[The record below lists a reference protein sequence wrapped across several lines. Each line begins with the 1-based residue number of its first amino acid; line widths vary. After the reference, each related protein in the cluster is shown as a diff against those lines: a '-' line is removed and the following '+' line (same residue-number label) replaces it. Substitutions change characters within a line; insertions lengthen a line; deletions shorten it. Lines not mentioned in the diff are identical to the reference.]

1 MSNIW
6 YFIADVF
13 QMLFEMI
20 AFFGNTINYI
30 YIGVIFSFLVVWTLE
45 MIKHRKRNEEH
56 ASS

>member
-13 QMLFEMI
+13 QMIFEAI
-20 AFFGNTINYI
+20 AFFGNTLNYI
-30 YIGVIFSFLVVWTLE
+30 YMGVIFSFLVVWTLE
-45 MIKHRKRNEEH
+45 MIKHRKNNEEH